1 MIKLNSNIS
10 KLKKNYL
17 FVDIARKT
25 QEYISKN
32 PNADLIR
39 MGIGD
44 VTLPLS
50 KVVVDAMK
58 EASDEMSNSST
69 FKGYGPH
76 EGYEFLREAI
86 SNRYKALGVDI
97 KPNEIYVSD
106 GAKSD
111 AANILDIFADNSTVL
126 ISDPVY
132 PVYQDSNVIHGNT
145 VKYMQATEENGF
157 LPLPDESLKAD
168 IICICSPNNPTG
180 AVYSREQLKKW
191 VDFALENKSIIIFD
205 AAYEAFIDDPNLPHS
220 IFEIDGAKKC
230 AIELCSFSK
239 SAGFTGIRCAY
250 TVISNELEIDG
261 VSIGSAWLRRQSIKF
276 NGVSYV
282 TQKAA
287 LASLS
292 EEGIRQ
298 NLESI
303 KYYKKNAK
311 ILAQAMDK
319 LGFWYTGGK
328 NAPYLWIKCPNN
340 MKSWDMF
347 DYLLEKCNIICT
359 PGSGFGENGEGFIR
373 LSSFGSYE
381 NTLRAVERLKN
392 TKF

>member
-10 KLKKNYL
+10 KLNKNYL

-97 KPNEIYVSD
+97 KSNEVYVSD

-191 VDFALENKSIIIFD
+191 VDFALENKSIIVFD

-276 NGVSYV
+276 NGVSYI

-292 EEGIRQ
+292 DEGIRQ

-311 ILAQAMDK
+311 ILAQAMDE
-319 LGFWYTGGK
+319 LGFWYTGGQ